1 MCKYTI
7 INIISKNFLDI
18 FTTIIKSKGEIA
30 MIEIICGEKGKG
42 KTKELLGK
50 VNAAVQTANGNV
62 VYLDKSQKHMY
73 ELNNKVRLINVMDY
87 PVTNCDEFVGFICGI
102 ISQDN
107 DLEEMYLD
115 SFLTIADVNT
125 EEEITK
131 AIEKLDVI
139 SEKYKVRFILSVS
152 KDEKDL
158 PACAKAKVVVSL

>member
-1 MCKYTI
+1 
-7 INIISKNFLDI
+7 
-18 FTTIIKSKGEIA
+18 
-30 MIEIICGEKGKG
+30 MIEIICGVKGKG

-50 VNAAVQTANGNV
+50 VNAAIQTANGNV

-87 PVTNCDEFVGFICGI
+87 PVANCDEFMGFICGI

-139 SEKYKVRFILSVS
+139 SEKYNVKFVLSVS
-152 KDEKDL
+152 KDEAEL
-158 PACAKAKVVVSL
+158 PECAKAKVVISL

>member
-1 MCKYTI
+1 MVQ
-7 INIISKNFLDI
+7 
-18 FTTIIKSKGEIA
+18 
-30 MIEIICGEKGKG
+30 IICGEKGKG

-50 VNAAVQTANGNV
+50 VNAAVQTASGNV

-87 PVTNCDEFVGFICGI
+87 PVSNCDEFIGFICGI

-125 EEEITK
+125 EDEITK

-139 SEKYKVRFILSVS
+139 SEKFKVKFILSVS
-152 KDEKDL
+152 KDKEAL
-158 PACAKAKVVVSL
+158 PACAQAKVVIAL

>member
-1 MCKYTI
+1 
-7 INIISKNFLDI
+7 
-18 FTTIIKSKGEIA
+18 

-42 KTKELLGK
+42 KTKELLTK
-50 VNAAVQTANGNV
+50 VNNTVTTASGNV

-87 PVTNCDEFVGFICGI
+87 PVSNCDEFLGFICGI

-115 SFLTIADVNT
+115 SFLTIASIDT
-125 EEEITK
+125 EADILR

-139 SEKYKVRFILSVS
+139 SEKYKVRFVLSVY
-152 KDEKDL
+152 KDKDKL
-158 PACAKAKVVVSL
+158 PECAKAKVIISL

>member
-1 MCKYTI
+1 
-7 INIISKNFLDI
+7 
-18 FTTIIKSKGEIA
+18 
-30 MIEIICGEKGKG
+30 MIEIICGVKGKG

-50 VNAAVQTANGNV
+50 VNAAIQTANGNV

-87 PVTNCDEFVGFICGI
+87 PVSNCDEFVGFICGI

-115 SFLTIADVNT
+115 SFLTIADINT
-125 EEEITK
+125 EDEITK

-139 SEKYKVRFILSVS
+139 SEKYNVKFVLSVS
-152 KDEKDL
+152 KDEADL
-158 PACAKAKVVVSL
+158 PECAKAKIVVSL